1 MEIFIIMNL
10 TMKEVTDGE
19 VDFISE
25 PTVFKKG
32 DCVKITTGVFEGFY
46 ANK

>member
-1 MEIFIIMNL
+1 MNL